1 MKKLYL
7 FICDFIAFLLILF
20 ITLNIQIFALNIN
33 SYITYF
39 KIILPFFLV
48 STFFMWLFFIY
59 DLSILRRKRFKYGVF
74 IFIYFVSVFFSGL
87 LYYLIVRLI
96 PYLPTLVSWPMIVIL
111 KTIFFI
117 LVLAIRIFFRHILK
131 TNVMIFGNSPTI
143 NELIKEF
150 ENSIGYKICEI
161 HDSMEGL
168 KKFPKSKKL
177 LVIVSHDLFIK
188 HPKSWPVLIE
198 KFVFKGIPV
207 DTDFHTFKAIMHR
220 ASFENIKNSKWLMR
234 SIAFRNQEYFYIRYV
249 KRILDITLALIMLL
263 LLLPLIIFVSLVI
276 RIVDREEVFFT
287 QYRSGV
293 LNRTI
298 KLYKFR
304 TIKKKNQESENEEY
318 THTGRLLRRF
328 RIDEIP
334 QLINI
339 IKGDISFIGPRPLWI
354 KDQKFWDEHIP
365 NHSVRTVIKPGLTG
379 WAQVNFKAPRV
390 YMKYKS
396 NEVTKEDIMNEAL
409 TRFSYDIWYLQ
420 NCSLLLDIDIFFRT
434 IVRIFVKD

>member
-1 MKKLYL
+1 MKKIYL
-7 FICDFIAFLLILF
+7 FLCDFLAYLLLLLI
-20 ITLNIQIFALNIN
+20 ALNIEIFHVTID
-33 SYITYF
+33 SYFTF
-39 KIILPFFLV
+39 VKILLPFFSASV
-48 STFFMWLFFIY
+48 FFMWLFSIY
-59 DLSILRRKRFKYGVF
+59 DLSILRRKKYNF
-74 IFIYFVSVFFSGL
+74 YILIFVFFFSMFSSGL
-87 LYYLIVRLI
+87 LYYLIINQI
-96 PYLPTLVSWPMIVIL
+96 PYLPTLVSWPMIVTL
-111 KTIFFI
+111 KIVFFI
-117 LVLAIRIFFRHILK
+117 LVFMIRILFRKFLK
-131 TNVMIFGNSPTI
+131 TNVLIFGSSPTI
-143 NELIKEF
+143 DELINEF
-150 ENSIGYKICEI
+150 RHSIGYNICEI
-161 HDSMEGL
+161 SDSMEGL

-207 DTDFHTFKAIMHR
+207 DTDFHAFKAIMHR

-276 RIVDREEVFFT
+276 KIVDREEVFFT
-287 QYRSGV
+287 QDRSGV

-318 THTGRLLRRF
+318 TLTGRLLRRF

-365 NHSVRTVIKPGLTG
+365 NHSVRTIIKPGLTG
-379 WAQVNFKAPRV
+379 WAQVNFKAPHV
-390 YMKYKS
+390 YMKYRS
-396 NEVTKEDIMNEAL
+396 SEMAKEAIMNEAL

-420 NCSLLLDIDIFFRT
+420 NCSLPLDIDIFFKT
-434 IVRIFVKD
+434 IIRVFVKK